1 MFEMGCVKP
10 GSDVI
15 PEAGRK
21 NLQSRVNGTHVE
33 KKETRFSWF
42 HPKCFIPGTTWGQQG
57 TSAALKATEMHKT
70 RNPRPFNTG
79 FFFGPYMVY
88 VPQ

>member
-33 KKETRFSWF
+33 KKRNAVFLVSSEVG
-42 HPKCFIPGTTWGQQG
+42 FIPGATWGQQG
-57 TSAALKATEMHKT
+57 TPITK
-70 RNPRPFNTG
+70 PRDRC
-79 FFFGPYMVY
+79 V
-88 VPQ
+88 